1 LNKAALL
8 RKIIEDN
15 NGIAKTSDF
24 VANGFEVYEV
34 ATFCKKG
41 VIKRI
46 RKGYYQLP
54 QEEDMPQELLI
65 QELLPQGIVCVESA
79 LFHYGYSDIAPDEWS
94 LAVPRTATRVV
105 SNIVEFPIK
114 GFYIRP
120 EFLEIGKTTDIF
132 NGVILPIYDR
142 ERTICDCIKYRKR
155 LDEELFDNA
164 VRAYADDKHKN
175 LENLNKYAQE
185 MKLYPKVMS
194 VMVDLLK
201 N

>member
-1 LNKAALL
+1 MCGVRIVSL
-8 RKIIEDN
+8 R
-15 NGIAKTSDF
+15 
-24 VANGFEVYEV
+24 
-34 ATFCKKG
+34 
-41 VIKRI
+41 
-46 RKGYYQLP
+46 
-54 QEEDMPQELLI
+54 I
-65 QELLPQGIVCVESA
+65 QRYCA
-79 LFHYGYSDIAPDEWS
+79 
-94 LAVPRTATRVV
+94 RTATRVV